1 MQGKTTHSTRFAT
14 ITNMKKLDF
23 SQPLMVLAPLAGYT
37 DLPFRSVVKKF
48 GADLTIS
55 EMISSNALVYNSS
68 KTYKMLEK
76 SENEDP
82 YFVQI
87 AGNKAELVRDAVEI
101 LNDIEGIDGIDLNCG
116 CPAPKVFN
124 HGSGSNLL
132 GDLKKLETILST
144 VKQYNKK
151 AYTSAKVRIGVN
163 EKIPVEIAKAV
174 EACGV
179 DFISVHGRTRAGQYK
194 APVDYD
200 AIRMIKEAVSIP
212 VIANGDIKDYKKSQE
227 VLNYTK
233 ADGVMIGR
241 GAIGKPWIFHQ
252 IKHGLDDDAI
262 SNQLKKEIILEHYDA
277 TLKFHGEHGAIM
289 FRKLLH
295 SYSKGY
301 TGATEFRD
309 IINRISDIQV
319 MRDMIESFF

>member
-1 MQGKTTHSTRFAT
+1 
-14 ITNMKKLDF
+14 MKNKIDF

-55 EMISSNALVYNSS
+55 EMISSNALVYKSE
-68 KTYKMLEK
+68 KTRKMIEK
-76 SENEDP
+76 SPNEDP
-82 YFVQI
+82 YIVQI

-132 GDLKKLETILST
+132 GDLKKLEEILTT
-144 VKQYNKK
+144 VKRYNKK
-151 AYTSAKVRIGVN
+151 QYTTAKVRIGVN
-163 EKIPVEIAKAV
+163 EKIPIDIAKAV

-179 DFISVHGRTRAGQYK
+179 DFMAVHGRTRAGKYK

-200 AIRMIKEAVSIP
+200 AIKAMKEAVSIP
-212 VIANGDIKDYKKSQE
+212 VIANGDIKDYEKAKE
-227 VLNYTK
+227 VLKYTN

-241 GAIGKPWIFHQ
+241 AAIGKPWIFYQ
-252 IKHGLDDDAI
+252 LKHGIENI
-262 SNQLKKEIILEHYDA
+262 SEEKKREVILEHFDA
-277 TLKFHGEHGAIM
+277 VINFHGVHGAIM

-301 TGATEFRD
+301 NGAAEFRD
-309 IINRISDIQV
+309 IINRVSEPQI
-319 MRDMIESFF
+319 MRDMIENFF

>member
-1 MQGKTTHSTRFAT
+1 M
-14 ITNMKKLDF
+14 IKKIDF

-48 GADLTIS
+48 GADITIS
-55 EMISSNALVYNSS
+55 EMISSNALVY
-68 KTYKMLEK
+68 K
-76 SENEDP
+76 SEKTRKMIEKAPSEDP
-82 YFVQI
+82 YIVQI

-132 GDLKKLETILST
+132 GDLKKLEEILTT
-144 VKQYNKK
+144 VKRYNKK
-151 AYTSAKVRIGVN
+151 QYTTAKVRIGVN
-163 EKIPVEIAKAV
+163 EKIPVEIAKVV

-179 DFISVHGRTRAGQYK
+179 DYVAVHGRTRAGKYK

-200 AIRMIKEAVSIP
+200 AIRMMKEAVSIP
-212 VIANGDIKDYKKSQE
+212 VIANGDIKDYEKAKE
-227 VLNYTK
+227 VLSYTN

-241 GAIGKPWIFHQ
+241 AAIGNPWIFYQ
-252 IKHGLDDDAI
+252 LKHGIENI
-262 SNQLKKEIILEHYDA
+262 SEEKKKEIILEHFDA
-277 TLKFHGEHGAIM
+277 VLNFHGVHGAIM

-301 TGATEFRD
+301 NGAAEFRD
-309 IINRISDIQV
+309 IINRISEPDI
-319 MRDMIESFF
+319 MRDMIENFF